1 MKHSNHRTGISLHRR
16 YEEAL
21 DQGIIVIVPILSG
34 SGASR
39 WKCVLVDKEKEKL
52 PATKIDGSIVTWGV
66 SATSSFFLG
75 VND

>member
-1 MKHSNHRTGISLHRR
+1 MKHSNHRTGISLHNK

-21 DQGIIVIVPILSG
+21 DQGTIVIVPILSG

-52 PATKIDGSIVTWGV
+52 SATIIDGSVVKWGV
-66 SATSSFFLG
+66 SSTAFVFSRG
-75 VND
+75 E